1 MGMSLGK
8 MNTFIDIIKI
18 ISIKDSEGFAKKN
31 DKVIA
36 STRASKEE
44 RHGSRKWANM
54 AAYTKANA
62 IFKFRIIPGVQ
73 IKSGMILVCDTGR
86 YVIESVEL
94 FNNMYVEVAAHKV
107 EAVEG

>member
-1 MGMSLGK
+1 MSLGK
-8 MNTFIDIIKI
+8 MNTMIDIIKI
-18 ISIKDSEGFAKKN
+18 ISVKDSEGFTKKS
-31 DKVIA
+31 DKVLA

-62 IFKFRIIPGVQ
+62 IFKFRFIPGIQ
-73 IKSGMILVCDTGR
+73 IKSGMVLVCDTGR
-86 YVIESVEL
+86 YTIESVEL
-94 FNNMYVEVAAHKV
+94 FNNMYVEVATQKI